1 MEVDAR
7 ELAEAVHL
15 LSAEFPEAPH
25 AQLESVLWQCGC
37 DISAARRRLYE
48 LQEEQQH
55 AGGAARAAP
64 APVEDS
70 PTAEDADGWGWGGFN
85 QGMRDLGLEQLGA
98 QLSLFGRQV
107 ASSISAIL
115 PAELNPFG
123 PDEEEVEEYE
133 ARAAAKAAADAQ
145 RERQTAAVTKEA
157 RQLQSRRHGGGGG
170 GSGTSSRQRSYSPE
184 APEQRGEKGEEEDFD
199 DKLE

>member
-64 APVEDS
+64 APVC
-70 PTAEDADGWGWGGFN
+70 AV
-85 QGMRDLGLEQLGA
+85 QLG
-98 QLSLFGRQV
+98 
-107 ASSISAIL
+107 
-115 PAELNPFG
+115 
-123 PDEEEVEEYE
+123 
-133 ARAAAKAAADAQ
+133 RAVQ
-145 RERQTAAVTKEA
+145 FVRFRPNREW
-157 RQLQSRRHGGGGG
+157 
-170 GSGTSSRQRSYSPE
+170 
-184 APEQRGEKGEEEDFD
+184 
-199 DKLE
+199 

>member
-15 LSAEFPEAPH
+15 LSAEFPDEDR
-25 AQLESVLWQCGC
+25 AQLELVLRECGC

-48 LQEEQQH
+48 LQEAQQPSRGPTRSST
-55 AGGAARAAP
+55 AEVA
-64 APVEDS
+64 ES
-70 PTAEDADGWGWGGFN
+70 PTAEDGDGWGWGGFN
-85 QGMRDLGLEQLGA
+85 QGIRDLGLEQLSA

-107 ASSISAIL
+107 ASSISSLL

-133 ARAAAKAAADAQ
+133 AAARAKAAADAR
-145 RERQTAAVTKEA
+145 RERETAAVTKEA
-157 RQLQSRRHGGGGG
+157 RHLQSRRHGGG

-184 APEQRGEKGEEEDFD
+184 AQQQGEEAEDEYD

>member
-7 ELAEAVHL
+7 EVAEAVRL
-15 LSAEFPEAPH
+15 LAPEFPDAS
-25 AQLESVLWQCGC
+25 ASQLESVLRECGC

-48 LQEEQQH
+48 LQEAQQL
-55 AGGAARAAP
+55 GGGSSTRPSSAA
-64 APVEDS
+64 VDES
-70 PTAEDADGWGWGGFN
+70 PTAKDDDDWGWGGFN

-107 ASSISAIL
+107 ASSISSLL

-133 ARAAAKAAADAQ
+133 AAVRAKAAADAQ
-145 RERQTAAVTKEA
+145 RERETAAVTKEA
-157 RQLQSRRHGGGGG
+157 RHLQSRRHGGGG

-184 APEQRGEKGEEEDFD
+184 APQQPGEAGEEDYD